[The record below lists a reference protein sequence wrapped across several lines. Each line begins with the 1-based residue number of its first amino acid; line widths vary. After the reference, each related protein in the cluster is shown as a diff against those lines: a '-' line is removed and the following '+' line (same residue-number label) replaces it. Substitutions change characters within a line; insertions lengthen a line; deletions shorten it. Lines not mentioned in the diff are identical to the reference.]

1 MQRGHFSDSSD
12 MRAYLDAQAQ
22 KLALLEA
29 EIQSLK
35 EREAQYAD
43 KAPVHIEKIEYK
55 FDQLK
60 IERLEGTLNIG
71 LNPANTGEMD
81 EFTIQNQP
89 FSPASHNGGRASQG
103 DEISKA
109 VTLFIQNELPSLITE
124 TERQLGIQTNDVYHP
139 FIRDDLYKQ
148 LKSRVDYYL
157 HQYPYDSKRETG
169 TQYRERIIE
178 HIKTDILQAVR
189 TFLQNADSG
198 MKGR

>member
-1 MQRGHFSDSSD
+1 MQKGHFSDSD

-71 LNPANTGEMD
+71 LNPANAGEMD

-89 FSPASHNGGRASQG
+89 FPPASHNGARTSQE
-103 DEISKA
+103 DEITKA
-109 VTLFIQNELPSLITE
+109 VTFFIQNELSSLITE
-124 TERQLGIQTNDVYHP
+124 TERQLGIQLNDDYHP

-157 HQYPYDSKRETG
+157 NQYPYDSKRETE
-169 TQYRERIIE
+169 THYRERIIE
-178 HIKTDILQAVR
+178 HIKTDIMQAVR
-189 TFLQNADSG
+189 AFLQNADSG